1 MNAIE
6 VISLK
11 MLLSEKFLCK
21 AHLHSIVLALGVS
34 VLSLKHLFYMRAK
47 SCLKEKSQ
55 SVFHFTVPLGKGDI
69 VVKDM
74 FFLNYIYLI

>member
-1 MNAIE
+1 M
-6 VISLK
+6 
-11 MLLSEKFLCK
+11 
-21 AHLHSIVLALGVS
+21 
-34 VLSLKHLFYMRAK
+34 LSLKHLFYMGAK

-74 FFLNYIYLI
+74 FFQQYVYLI